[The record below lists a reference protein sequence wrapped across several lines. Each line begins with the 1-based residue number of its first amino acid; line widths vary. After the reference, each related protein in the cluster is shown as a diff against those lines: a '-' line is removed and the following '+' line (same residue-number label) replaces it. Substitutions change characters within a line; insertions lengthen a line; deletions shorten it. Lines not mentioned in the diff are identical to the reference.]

1 MDMEQRIKQLE
12 KEVDKYYQLWQSV
25 IAYHQNKTV
34 QERDRL
40 LVLATKYCPTDHP
53 DWDEIMKI
61 ADKYNFSRG

>member
-40 LVLATKYCPTDHP
+40 LVLATK
-53 DWDEIMKI
+53 
-61 ADKYNFSRG
+61 